1 MKGWSETELV
11 ELIRRLG
18 GTAAPG
24 MRVGMGDDAAV
35 LEVSRGQE
43 LLVTTDLFVEG
54 VHFRREW
61 LPAAAAGRRALC
73 RALSDIAAMGGEP
86 RFAFLSLAIP
96 SASSLQPPLSSLQPP
111 LSSLQPPLSGLQP
124 PASWVRGFLRGFT
137 AAARSFHVALAGGDT
152 GSSGSGAL
160 LADVIILGTA
170 PKGTAALR
178 SGARP
183 GDLLFVSGRLGA
195 LAAAL
200 DSGRRPPPI
209 HPRLAVG
216 KHLRSHRLVT
226 AMMDLSDGL
235 STDLSRLIRESGVSA
250 EVECDRLPL
259 AGTLQQALNGG
270 EDYELLFTV
279 PEGRASRLPKSIA
292 GIPVTRVGRIIGGRG
307 AWLVDSYG
315 RRRKLRPGGWEH
327 GGRP

>member
-11 ELIRRLG
+11 ELVRRLG
-18 GTAAPG
+18 SAAAPG
-24 MRVGMGDDAAV
+24 MRVGIGDDAAV
-35 LEVSRGQE
+35 LEVPRGQE

-54 VHFRREW
+54 VHFRRRW

-86 RFAFLSLAIP
+86 RFAFLSLAVP
-96 SASSLQPPLSSLQPP
+96 SA
-111 LSSLQPPLSGLQP
+111 SGLQP
-124 PASWVRGFLRGFT
+124 SASWVRGFLRGFA

-209 HPRLAVG
+209 HPRLALG
-216 KHLRSHRLVT
+216 KHLRSHRLIT

-235 STDLSRLIRESGVSA
+235 STDLNRLIRESGVGA
-250 EVECDRLPL
+250 EVDIDRLPL
-259 AGTLQQALNGG
+259 AGTLQQALHGG

-279 PEGRASRLPKSIA
+279 PEAGAGRLPRSIA
-292 GIPVTRVGRIIGGRG
+292 GVARTCIGRITSGRG
-307 AWLVDSYG
+307 AWLVDSRG
-315 RRRKLRPGGWEH
+315 RRRRLSPCGWEH
-327 GGRP
+327 AGNT

>member
-1 MKGWSETELV
+1 MKGWSETKLV
-11 ELIRRLG
+11 ELVRRLG
-18 GTAAPG
+18 RAAAPG
-24 MRVGMGDDAAV
+24 MRVGIGDDAAV
-35 LEVSRGQE
+35 LNVPGRWE

-86 RFAFLSLAIP
+86 RFAFLSLAVP
-96 SASSLQPPLSSLQPP
+96 SASSLRPPASSLQP
-111 LSSLQPPLSGLQP
+111 S
-124 PASWVRGFLRGFT
+124 ASWVRGFLRGFA

-183 GDLLFVSGRLGA
+183 GDGLFVSGRLGA
-195 LAAAL
+195 PAAAL

-209 HPRLAVG
+209 HPRLALG

-235 STDLSRLIRESGVSA
+235 STDLNRLIRESGVGA
-250 EVECDRLPL
+250 EVDVDRLPL

-279 PEGRASRLPKSIA
+279 PEAGAGRLPRSIA
-292 GIPVTRVGRIIGGRG
+292 GVALTCIGRITGGRG
-307 AWLVDSYG
+307 AWLVDSRG

>member
-1 MKGWSETELV
+1 VELV
-11 ELIRRLG
+11 RRLG
-18 GTAAPG
+18 RAAAPG
-24 MRVGMGDDAAV
+24 MRVGIGDDAAV
-35 LEVSRGQE
+35 LEVPRGRE

-54 VHFRREW
+54 VHFRRRW

-86 RFAFLSLAIP
+86 RFAFLSLAVP
-96 SASSLQPPLSSLQPP
+96 SASSLQPPA
-111 LSSLQPPLSGLQP
+111 SGLQP
-124 PASWVRGFLRGFT
+124 SASWVRGFLRGFA

-183 GDLLFVSGRLGA
+183 GDGLFVSGRLGA

-209 HPRLAVG
+209 HPRLALG
-216 KHLRSHRLVT
+216 KHLRSYRLIT

-235 STDLSRLIRESGVSA
+235 STDLNRLIRESGVGA
-250 EVECDRLPL
+250 EVDVDRLPL

-279 PEGRASRLPKSIA
+279 PEARAGRLPRSIA
-292 GIPVTRVGRIIGGRG
+292 GVALTRIGRITGGRG
-307 AWLVDSYG
+307 AWLVDSRG
-315 RRRKLRPGGWEH
+315 RRKKLRPGGWEH
-327 GGRP
+327 GGRL

>member
-11 ELIRRLG
+11 ELVRRLG
-18 GTAAPG
+18 SAAAPG
-24 MRVGMGDDAAV
+24 LRVGIGDDAAV
-35 LEVSRGQE
+35 LEVPRGRE

-54 VHFRREW
+54 VHFRRQW

-96 SASSLQPPLSSLQPP
+96 SASSLQPP
-111 LSSLQPPLSGLQP
+111 
-124 PASWVRGFLRGFT
+124 ASWVRGFLRGFA
-137 AAARSFHVALAGGDT
+137 AAARSFRVALAGGDT

-183 GDLLFVSGRLGA
+183 GDRLFVSGRLGA
-195 LAAAL
+195 PAAAL
-200 DSGRRPPPI
+200 ASGRRPPPI
-209 HPRLAVG
+209 HPRLALG
-216 KHLRSHRLVT
+216 KHLRSHRLIT

-235 STDLSRLIRESGVSA
+235 STDLNRLIRESGVGA
-250 EVECDRLPL
+250 EVNIDRLPL
-259 AGTLQQALNGG
+259 TGTLEQALNGG

-279 PEGRASRLPKSIA
+279 PEAAAGHRPRSIA
-292 GIPVTRVGRIIGGRG
+292 GIPLTCIGRITGGRG
-307 AWLVDSYG
+307 AWLVDSRG
-315 RRRKLRPGGWEH
+315 RRTRLRPGGWEH
-327 GGRP
+327 AGRP

>member
-1 MKGWSETELV
+1 MKGCSETELV
-11 ELIRRLG
+11 KLVRRLG
-18 GTAAPG
+18 RAAAPG
-24 MRVGMGDDAAV
+24 MRVGIGDDAAV
-35 LEVSRGQE
+35 LEVPRGRE

-54 VHFRREW
+54 VHFRRRW

-86 RFAFLSLAIP
+86 RFAFLSLAVP
-96 SASSLQPPLSSLQPP
+96 SASSLQPS
-111 LSSLQPPLSGLQP
+111 
-124 PASWVRGFLRGFT
+124 ASWVRGFLRGFA
-137 AAARSFHVALAGGDT
+137 AAARSFHVTLAGGDT

-209 HPRLAVG
+209 HPRLALG
-216 KHLRSHRLVT
+216 KHLRSYRLIT

-235 STDLSRLIRESGVSA
+235 STDLNRLIRESGVGA
-250 EVECDRLPL
+250 EVDIDRLPL
-259 AGTLQQALNGG
+259 AGTLQQALHGG

-279 PEGRASRLPKSIA
+279 PEARAGRLPRSIA
-292 GIPVTRVGRIIGGRG
+292 GVALTCIGRITSGRG
-307 AWLVDSYG
+307 AWLVDSRG
-315 RRRKLRPGGWEH
+315 CRKKLRPGGWEH

>member
-11 ELIRRLG
+11 ELVRRLG
-18 GTAAPG
+18 RAAAPG
-24 MRVGMGDDAAV
+24 MRVGIGDDAAV
-35 LEVSRGQE
+35 LEVPRGRE

-54 VHFRREW
+54 VHFRRRW

-86 RFAFLSLAIP
+86 RFAFLSLAVP
-96 SASSLQPPLSSLQPP
+96 SASS
-111 LSSLQPPLSGLQP
+111 LQP
-124 PASWVRGFLRGFT
+124 PASWVRGFLRGFA

-209 HPRLAVG
+209 HPRLALG
-216 KHLRSHRLVT
+216 KHLRSYRLMT

-235 STDLSRLIRESGVSA
+235 STDLNRLIRESGVGA
-250 EVECDRLPL
+250 EVDVDRLPL

-279 PEGRASRLPKSIA
+279 PEARAGRLPRSIA
-292 GIPVTRVGRIIGGRG
+292 GVALTCIGRITSGRG
-307 AWLVDSYG
+307 ARLVDSRG
-315 RRRKLRPGGWEH
+315 RRKKLRPGGWEH

>member
-11 ELIRRLG
+11 ELVRRLG
-18 GTAAPG
+18 SAAAPE
-24 MRVGMGDDAAV
+24 MRVGIGDDAAV
-35 LEVSRGQE
+35 LNVPRGQE

-96 SASSLQPPLSSLQPP
+96 SASSLQPP
-111 LSSLQPPLSGLQP
+111 
-124 PASWVRGFLRGFT
+124 ASWVRGFLRGFA

-170 PKGTAALR
+170 PRGTAALR

-209 HPRLAVG
+209 HPRLALG
-216 KHLRSHRLVT
+216 KHLRSHRLIT

-235 STDLSRLIRESGVSA
+235 STDLNRLIRESGVGA
-250 EVECDRLPL
+250 EVECDHLPL
-259 AGTLQQALNGG
+259 AGTLEQALNGG

-279 PEGRASRLPKSIA
+279 PEGKAGRLPKSIA

-307 AWLVDSYG
+307 AWLMDSHG
-315 RRRKLRPGGWEH
+315 RRRKLSPCGWEH
-327 GGRP
+327 AGNAKTGG

>member
-11 ELIRRLG
+11 ELVRRLG
-18 GTAAPG
+18 RAAAPG
-24 MRVGMGDDAAV
+24 MRVGIGDDAAV
-35 LEVSRGQE
+35 LEVPRGRE

-54 VHFRREW
+54 VHFRRRW

-86 RFAFLSLAIP
+86 RFAFLSLAVP
-96 SASSLQPPLSSLQPP
+96 SASS
-111 LSSLQPPLSGLQP
+111 LQP
-124 PASWVRGFLRGFT
+124 PASWVRGFLRGFA
-137 AAARSFHVALAGGDT
+137 AAARSFHVAVAGGDT

-209 HPRLAVG
+209 HPRLALG
-216 KHLRSHRLVT
+216 KHLRSYRLMT

-235 STDLSRLIRESGVSA
+235 STDLNRLIRESGVGA
-250 EVECDRLPL
+250 EVDVDRLPL

-279 PEGRASRLPKSIA
+279 PEARAGRLPRSIA
-292 GIPVTRVGRIIGGRG
+292 GVALTCIGRITSGRG
-307 AWLVDSYG
+307 ARLVDSRG
-315 RRRKLRPGGWEH
+315 RRKKLRPGGWEH

>member
-11 ELIRRLG
+11 ELVRRLG
-18 GTAAPG
+18 SAAAPG
-24 MRVGMGDDAAV
+24 MRVGIGDDAAV
-35 LEVSRGQE
+35 LEVPRGQE

-54 VHFRREW
+54 VHFRRRW

-86 RFAFLSLAIP
+86 RFAFLSLAVP
-96 SASSLQPPLSSLQPP
+96 SASSLQLPASSLQPP
-111 LSSLQPPLSGLQP
+111 ASSLRPS
-124 PASWVRGFLRGFT
+124 ASWVRSFLRGFA
-137 AAARSFHVALAGGDT
+137 AAARSFHVTLAGGDT

-183 GDLLFVSGRLGA
+183 GDGLFVSGRLGA
-195 LAAAL
+195 PAAAL
-200 DSGRRPPPI
+200 DAGRRPPPI
-209 HPRLAVG
+209 HPRLALG
-216 KHLRSHRLVT
+216 KHLRSHRLIT

-235 STDLSRLIRESGVSA
+235 STDLNRLIRESGVGA
-250 EVECDRLPL
+250 EVECDHLPL

-279 PEGRASRLPKSIA
+279 PEARAASLRRSIA
-292 GIPVTRVGRIIGGRG
+292 GVPLTCIGRITSGRG
-307 AWLVDSYG
+307 AWLVDSRG
-315 RRRKLRPGGWEH
+315 RRRRLSPGGWEH
-327 GGRP
+327 AGNTKTRG

>member
-11 ELIRRLG
+11 ELVRRLG
-18 GTAAPG
+18 RAAAPG
-24 MRVGMGDDAAV
+24 MRVGIGDDAAV
-35 LEVSRGQE
+35 LEVPRGRE

-54 VHFRREW
+54 VHFRRQW

-86 RFAFLSLAIP
+86 RFAFLSLAVP
-96 SASSLQPPLSSLQPP
+96 SA
-111 LSSLQPPLSGLQP
+111 SGLQP
-124 PASWVRGFLRGFT
+124 QASSLRPSASWVRGFLRGFA
-137 AAARSFHVALAGGDT
+137 AAARSFHVTLAGGDT

-160 LADVIILGTA
+160 LADVIILGMA
-170 PKGTAALR
+170 PKGTGALR

-195 LAAAL
+195 SAAAL

-209 HPRLAVG
+209 HPRLVLG
-216 KHLRSHRLVT
+216 KHLRSHRLIT

-235 STDLSRLIRESGVSA
+235 STDLNRLIRESGVGA
-250 EVECDRLPL
+250 EVDIPCLPL
-259 AGTLQQALNGG
+259 AGTLQQGLNGG

-279 PEGRASRLPKSIA
+279 PEARAGRLPRSIA
-292 GIPVTRVGRIIGGRG
+292 GVALTCIGRITGGRG
-307 AWLVDSYG
+307 AWLVDSRG
-315 RRRKLRPGGWEH
+315 RRRRLSPGGWEH
-327 GGRP
+327 AGNT

>member
-11 ELIRRLG
+11 DLVRRLG
-18 GTAAPG
+18 SAAAPG
-24 MRVGMGDDAAV
+24 MRVGIGDDAAV
-35 LEVSRGQE
+35 LEVPGGQD

-86 RFAFLSLAIP
+86 RFALLSLAAP
-96 SASSLQPPLSSLQPP
+96 SASSLRPPGSSLQPP
-111 LSSLQPPLSGLQP
+111 G
-124 PASWVRGFLRGFT
+124 SWVRGFLRGFA

-160 LADVIILGTA
+160 LADVIIVGTA

-178 SGARP
+178 SGARR
-183 GDLLFVSGRLGA
+183 GDLLLVSGQLGA

-209 HPRLAVG
+209 HPRLALG
-216 KHLRSHRLVT
+216 KYLRSHRLIT

-235 STDLSRLIRESGVSA
+235 STDLNRLIQESGVGA
-250 EVECDRLPL
+250 EVEIGHLPL
-259 AGTLQQALNGG
+259 AGTLQQALHGG

-279 PEGRASRLPKSIA
+279 PEARAGRLPRSFA
-292 GIPVTRVGRIIGGRG
+292 GTPLTRIGHITGGRG
-307 AWLVDSYG
+307 AWLVDSRG
-315 RRRKLRPGGWEH
+315 RREKLRPGGWEH
-327 GGRP
+327 RGRP